1 MFGKKENN
9 TTPPPVITARIETMP
24 GAFYAG
30 SDPVIYPDQS
40 EKMAASVPLKK
51 APIAPIAPSPASV
64 SPIRQALATSTTAP
78 KVALPPKA
86 ALQKPLQKSAA
97 GSKKIIFILLGL
109 LVLLGIGA
117 LVYFIFL
124 APKDTNTSSSSP
136 VTSVVPFQASP
147 IVTLPVVTSTIPIEI
162 VSSTPSST
170 PVLRGGGSLILPHL
184 SYAPA
189 KDSDADTLTN
199 LEEEIFSTDPEVYDT
214 DLDGYYD
221 GQEVANLYNPKGIAP
236 QKIIDSGLVR
246 EYINPT
252 YQYRFYYP
260 SAWRVDP
267 VMNDF
272 QDVLLSADSGD
283 YMEIRVFPKDE
294 GMSFASWF
302 ASNLPGENFTAF
314 APFQNR
320 FQVTGYRRSDNQVGF
335 FETPKFIYS
344 VVYFYGEQEK
354 NVFPHIM
361 NVLLQSFRT
370 SKTSIEIPVQVILP
384 GVVIASST
392 VTTTIDMSSSTVSS
406 TL

>member
-30 SDPVIYPDQS
+30 ADPVIYPDAS
-40 EKMAASVPLKK
+40 EKVSAANLKK
-51 APIAPIAPSPASV
+51 TAAPVPGVSPLPPLRQPLSANLPPRTPGAPSSGNPV
-64 SPIRQALATSTTAP
+64 
-78 KVALPPKA
+78 KA
-86 ALQKPLQKSAA
+86 ELQKPLPKSAS
-97 GSKKIIFILLGL
+97 GSKKIIIILLFIL
-109 LVLLGIGA
+109 VLIGIGA
-117 LVYFIFL
+117 LVYFMVL
-124 APKDTNTSSSSP
+124 APKDTNSSP
-136 VTSVVPFQASP
+136 AVVTTNSVPFQASP
-147 IVTLPVVTSTIPIEI
+147 IVTPPLITTTTPIEG

-170 PVLRGGGSLILPHL
+170 PALRGGGSLVLPHL

-189 KDSDADTLTN
+189 KDSDADALTN
-199 LEEEIFSTDPEVYDT
+199 LEEEVFSTDPEVYDT

-236 QKIIDSGLVR
+236 QKIIDSGLVK

-260 SAWRVDP
+260 SSWRVDP
-267 VMNDF
+267 VSNDL

-294 GMSFASWF
+294 SLSFTSWF
-302 ASNLPGENFTAF
+302 ANVLPGENFTAF
-314 APFQNR
+314 SPFQNR

-361 NVLLQSFRT
+361 NVLLQSFRAT
-370 SKTSIEIPVQVILP
+370 KTSVEIPLQVILP
-384 GVVIASST
+384 GVVTNTITSTLNFSTSTASST
-392 VTTTIDMSSSTVSS
+392 
-406 TL
+406 L

>member
-40 EKMAASVPLKK
+40 EKTAASILVKK
-51 APIAPIAPSPASV
+51 PVLAAKPPQAAAVTPSASLTPKPGV
-64 SPIRQALATSTTAP
+64 QA
-78 KVALPPKA
+78 PKA
-86 ALQKPLQKSAA
+86 ALQKPLQKPAA
-97 GSKKIIFILLGL
+97 GSKKMIFILLAL

-117 LVYFIFL
+117 LVYFMVL
-124 APKDTNTSSSSP
+124 APKDTNTNSP
-136 VTSVVPFQASP
+136 STLTSVVPFQASP
-147 IVTLPVVTSTIPIEI
+147 IVTLPVVTSTAPIEI

-170 PVLRGGGSLILPHL
+170 PIVRGGGSLILPHL
-184 SYAPA
+184 SYAPS

-199 LEEEIFSTDPEVYDT
+199 LEEEIFLSDPEVYDT
-214 DLDGYYD
+214 DRDGYYD

-236 QKIIDSGLVR
+236 QKIIDSGLVK

-260 SAWRVDP
+260 SSWRVDP
-267 VMNDF
+267 VANDL

-314 APFQNR
+314 SSFQNR
-320 FQVTGYRRSDNQVGF
+320 FQVTGYRRGDNQVGF

-354 NVFPHIM
+354 NAFPHIM
-361 NVLLQSFRT
+361 NVLLQSFR
-370 SKTSIEIPVQVILP
+370 SGKTNIEIPAQIILP
-384 GVVIASST
+384 GVST
-392 VTTTIDMSSSTVSS
+392 NTLTSTLSNVLSTNSSTVSS